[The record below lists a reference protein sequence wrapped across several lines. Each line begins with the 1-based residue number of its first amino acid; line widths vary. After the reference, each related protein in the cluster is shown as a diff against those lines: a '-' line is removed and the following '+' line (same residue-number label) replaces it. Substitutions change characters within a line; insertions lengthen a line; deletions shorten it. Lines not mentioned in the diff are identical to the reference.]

1 MSDTP
6 TPAEILV
13 DVEPANKTFRIR
25 VENATTVADL
35 VNAILERCE
44 ADGINVRRWA
54 RDRVGRE
61 NVSLVLMR
69 KAQNSAA
76 LPPTIEFGRIEP
88 VVQPDERFSLDAT
101 AIVG

>member
-6 TPAEILV
+6 DSAEILV
-13 DVEPANKTFRIR
+13 DVEPANKTFRVR
-25 VENATTVADL
+25 VERGSTVADL
-35 VNAILERCE
+35 VDAIIAQCE
-44 ADGINVRRWA
+44 SDGVDVERWA
-54 RDRVGRE
+54 RGRTGRG

-69 KAQNSAA
+69 KAQGNAA

-88 VVQPDERFSLDAT
+88 VVEPDERFSLDAT

>member
-6 TPAEILV
+6 TQADILV

-25 VENATTVADL
+25 VENATTVDDL
-35 VNAILERCE
+35 VKAILESCA
-44 ADGINVRRWA
+44 ADGINVRGWA

-61 NVSLVLMR
+61 NISLVLMR
-69 KAQNSAA
+69 KAQGNAA
-76 LPPTIEFGRIEP
+76 LPPAVEFGQIQP